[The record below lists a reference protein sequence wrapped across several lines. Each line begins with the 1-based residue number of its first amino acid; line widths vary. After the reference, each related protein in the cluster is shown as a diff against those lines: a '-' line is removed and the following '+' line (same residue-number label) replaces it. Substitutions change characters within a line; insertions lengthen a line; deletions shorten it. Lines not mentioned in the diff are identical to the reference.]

1 MQEESAIRT
10 ARPRWRGFVPAVIIG
25 SVVIAGSLLGSG
37 VSAFFTDT
45 ASVGA
50 NTFTDGTVDLT
61 TSPASAAISYSA
73 MAPGDTVTNPV
84 TVANAG
90 TLTMRYALSSVA
102 TNADSKGLKDQLA
115 LTIKTEDAGGGCS
128 AFTGTSLYSGDL
140 DSTAGKLIG
149 DSTTG
154 SQAGDR
160 TLTAG
165 SSEVLCL
172 RATLPSGTGNA
183 FQGAATTATF
193 SFDAEQTK
201 NN

>member
-1 MQEESAIRT
+1 MQDQSAARAI
-10 ARPRWRGFVPAVIIG
+10 RPRWRGFVPAAIVG

-50 NTFTDGTVDLT
+50 NTFTNGTVDLT
-61 TSPASAAISYSA
+61 TSPTTAAISYSN
-73 MAPGDTVTNPV
+73 MAPGDVVTNPV

-90 TLTMRYALSSVA
+90 SLAMRYAVSSTA
-102 TNADSKGLKDQLA
+102 TNTDSKGLKDQLTLA
-115 LTIKTEDAGGGCS
+115 VKTEDAGGGCT

-140 DSTAGKLIG
+140 DSTAGKIIG
-149 DSTTG
+149 DSATG
-154 SQAGDR
+154 AQAGDR
-160 TLTAG
+160 TVAASG
-165 SSEVLCL
+165 SEVLCI

>member
-1 MQEESAIRT
+1 MQDQQATEVTRK
-10 ARPRWRGFVPAVIIG
+10 RRRGVVPAVLIG

-45 ASVGA
+45 QSVGA
-50 NTFTDGTVDLT
+50 NTFTAGTVDLT
-61 TSPASAAISYSA
+61 ASPATAAISYSN
-73 MAPGDTVTNPV
+73 MAPGDVVTNPV
-84 TVANAG
+84 TVSNAG
-90 TLTMRYALSSVA
+90 TLAMRYALSSTA
-102 TNADSKGLKDQLA
+102 TNVDTKGLKDQLTLA
-115 LTIKTEDAGGGCS
+115 IKTEDAGGGCT

-149 DSTTG
+149 DSATG

-160 TLTAG
+160 ALAAG
-165 SSEVLCL
+165 VSEVLCL
-172 RATLPSGTGNA
+172 RATLPSATGYV
-183 FQGAATTATF
+183 FQAATTTATF

>member
-1 MQEESAIRT
+1 MKDQSAARAI
-10 ARPRWRGFVPAVIIG
+10 RPRWRGFVPAVILG

-50 NTFTDGTVDLT
+50 NTFTNGTVDLT
-61 TSPASAAISYSA
+61 TSPTTAAISYSN
-73 MAPGDTVTNPV
+73 MAPGDVVTNPV
-84 TVANAG
+84 TVGNAG
-90 TLTMRYALSSVA
+90 SLAMRYAVSSTA
-102 TNADSKGLKDQLA
+102 TNTDSKGLKDQLA
-115 LTIKTEDAGGGCS
+115 LTIKTEDSGGGCS
-128 AFTGTSLYSGDL
+128 AFTGTSLYTGDL

-149 DSTTG
+149 DSATG
-154 SQAGDR
+154 AQAGDR
-160 TLTAG
+160 TVAAG
-165 SSEVLCL
+165 ANEVLCV

-183 FQGAATTATF
+183 FQGATTTATF

>member
-1 MQEESAIRT
+1 MQDQSAIRT
-10 ARPRWRGFVPAVIIG
+10 TRPRWRGFVLAAVLG
-25 SVVIAGSLLGSG
+25 SLVIAGSLLGSG

-50 NTFTDGTVDLT
+50 NTFTSGTVDLT
-61 TSPASAAISYSA
+61 TSPTTAAISYSG
-73 MAPGDTVTNPV
+73 MAPGDVVTNPV
-84 TVANAG
+84 TVSNAG
-90 TLTMRYALSSVA
+90 SLAMRYALSSVA
-102 TNADSKGLKDQLA
+102 TNTDSKGLKDQLA
-115 LTIKTEDAGGGCS
+115 LAIKAEDAGGGCS

-149 DSTTG
+149 DSATG
-154 SQAGDR
+154 AQAGDR
-160 TLTAG
+160 SLAAG
-165 SSEVLCL
+165 ISEVLCV

-193 SFDAEQTK
+193 TFDAEQTK

>member
-1 MQEESAIRT
+1 MQDQSTIRT
-10 ARPRWRGFVPAVIIG
+10 SRPRWRGFVPAAVLG
-25 SVVIAGSLLGSG
+25 SLVIAGSLLGSG
-37 VSAFFTDT
+37 ASAFFTDT

-61 TSPASAAISYSA
+61 TSPTTAAISYSN
-73 MAPGDTVTNPV
+73 MAPGDVVTNPV

-90 TLTMRYALSSVA
+90 TLSMRYALSSTA
-102 TNADSKGLKDQLA
+102 TNTDAKGLKDQLTLA
-115 LTIKTEDAGGGCS
+115 IKTEDSGGGCA

-149 DSTTG
+149 DNTAG
-154 SQAGDR
+154 AQAGDR
-160 TLTAG
+160 TLAAG
-165 SSEVLCL
+165 TNEVLCV

-183 FQGAATTATF
+183 FQGATTTATF
-193 SFDAEQTK
+193 TFDAEQTK